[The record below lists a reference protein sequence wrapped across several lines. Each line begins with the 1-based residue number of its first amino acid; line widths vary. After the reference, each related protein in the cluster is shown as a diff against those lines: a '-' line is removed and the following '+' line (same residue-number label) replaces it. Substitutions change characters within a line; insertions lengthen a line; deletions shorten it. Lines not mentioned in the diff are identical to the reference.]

1 MADQALG
8 GEGAAAKTGGGVPAA
23 ALGRA
28 GTVVLQDSA
37 KLQQSETAPEPA
49 AAQPIVDSCFSGI
62 LRKICFCGP
71 SQPSGSPATEESSG
85 DRAEAASST
94 SATDAALQTA
104 SARFPPSAASPAS
117 ESQQEA
123 EQLVALTQQEV
134 IDGGATEGE
143 MQAISAR
150 IALQATTLYEIT
162 LEAQRL
168 RFLYQVDQEYGRTI
182 LHRIVLAFVD
192 NAEENLAA
200 GTALE
205 LLAEMEQRAA
215 EERSRRAAVEA
226 EGEGVGAEIVE
237 GQGGA
242 ADDVLAAAAENSGS
256 GATSKPA
263 ASPSASASSA
273 PFVVKSGRLQ
283 AGGAN
288 GTTTSTLIDLRMKEL
303 GGSRTVMRLP
313 DYTSSSDA
321 QVYLLDL
328 YATGRNSG
336 MAKKASQVMS
346 PAMQL
351 LQRLVN
357 AVSEPE
363 LLLLQDKAG
372 NSVFHL
378 VGLASHT
385 DSNVAVLLLKIFC
398 GVPLVR
404 ASLGESITTVKNKTG
419 KTALELA
426 QGKTA
431 REMRRVL
438 AAVGSQQEVEL
449 ALVGP

>member
-1 MADQALG
+1 M
-8 GEGAAAKTGGGVPAA
+8 
-23 ALGRA
+23 
-28 GTVVLQDSA
+28 
-37 KLQQSETAPEPA
+37 
-49 AAQPIVDSCFSGI
+49 
-62 LRKICFCGP
+62 
-71 SQPSGSPATEESSG
+71 
-85 DRAEAASST
+85 
-94 SATDAALQTA
+94 
-104 SARFPPSAASPAS
+104 
-117 ESQQEA
+117 
-123 EQLVALTQQEV
+123 ALTQQEV

-168 RFLYQVDQEYGRTI
+168 RFLYQVDQEFGRTI
-182 LHRIVLAFVD
+182 LHRIVLALVD

-200 GTALE
+200 ETALE

-256 GATSKPA
+256 GAASKPA
-263 ASPSASASSA
+263 ASPSPSASSA
-273 PFVVKSGRLQ
+273 PFVVKSGRHQ

-313 DYTSSSDA
+313 DHTSSDA

-404 ASLGESITTVKNKTG
+404 ASLGESITAVKNKTG

-438 AAVGSQQEVEL
+438 AAVGSQQEEEL